1 MTSDAE
7 ARREWGHVDALHE
20 LLDVYVI
27 PGPERSK
34 GARRH

>member
-20 LLDVYVI
+20 LLDLWLI
-27 PGPERSK
+27 PALENLRQ
-34 GARRH
+34 